1 MRLIHTSTLR
11 LHEFFGDTVP
21 KYAILSHTWEN
32 EEVSFNDMQLLE
44 LSQLRQKRGFQ
55 KIEYTC
61 AEARKRGLLWAWV
74 DACCIDKSSSA
85 ELSEAINSMYT
96 WYQRSEMCFA
106 YLSDVPNDA
115 NPRPMR
121 SSFRLSRWFSRG
133 WTLQEL
139 IAPAQVIFYGAN
151 WSFIG
156 DKLLLC
162 MVLEDTTG
170 IPCDLLLGH
179 KGMECFSI
187 AQRMAWA
194 SKRQTTRVEDTAY
207 CLLGLCDINMPLLYG
222 EGVKAFRRLQ
232 EEIIKQTDDQS
243 LFAWT
248 VEPNSPMAWT
258 LGSVLATSPADFARS
273 SQIHRLHE
281 ELGDPSV
288 VTKKGVQIHAPL
300 LPIRGYPIDRLL
312 YKYCGRSA
320 VPGLNLYRMPLNCVF
335 HQERICLAIM
345 RIDSAA
351 LLSHASEAANARE
364 KSSAG
369 HMFVRILLPTWDTE
383 EDEPKF
389 WDLDRFDKF
398 FLRTN
403 LSALSQNVFKSESGC
418 FHFHGINMI
427 FGNAVQHA
435 LDSPGNWYL
444 VEMHMDYQEG
454 RKGID
459 IFTFREL
466 GPITAWGFL
475 HIPPSP
481 WIPPSNDAYL
491 DKHRSK
497 GYRIKPLARAPTK
510 ASAAKSKFFRIEG
523 PTGCP
528 PLYLVCGII
537 QDSHSENYGGT
548 EPQSEPRAD
557 FVAEPYIFCNLLPQL
572 DPRILRRCS
581 LLFFQPRG
589 RTGRLFALE
598 ARYGKTAV
606 SVDLHRD
613 KGFDSPVVQ
622 HRTGYRVPGG
632 PGPHFIFETNARAV
646 DDSAQ
651 SVDDSGHWHQ
661 IHLDD
666 NGAGSYTG
674 LGRRQIADGA
684 LLSRKSSKLSFD
696 SSSDFGSR
704 ASSHATNSTEYEFE
718 DYWCDMYTHDN
729 DGALEFREQYRL

>member
-1 MRLIHTSTLR
+1 MYLIHTSTIR
-11 LHEFFGDTVP
+11 LHEFLGDKVP
-21 KYAILSHTWEN
+21 KYAILSHTWED
-32 EEVSFNDMQLLE
+32 EEVSFNDMQSLE

-61 AEARKRGLLWAWV
+61 AEARKRGLRWAWV
-74 DACCIDKSSSA
+74 DTCCIDKASSA

-106 YLSDVPNDA
+106 YLSDVPKDE
-115 NPRPMR
+115 NPRPMQ

-170 IPCDLLLGH
+170 IPSDLLLGY
-179 KGMECFSI
+179 KGMESFSI

-194 SKRQTTRVEDTAY
+194 SKRRTTRVEDTAY
-207 CLLGLCDINMPLLYG
+207 CLMGLFDINMPLLYG

-243 LFAWT
+243 LYAWT
-248 VEPNSPMAWT
+248 VEPLSRMAWT
-258 LGSVLATSPADFARS
+258 LGSVLATSPADFERS
-273 SQIHRLHE
+273 SQIHHLHE

-288 VTKKGVQIHAPL
+288 VTKKGVHVHAPL
-300 LPIRGYPIDRLL
+300 LPIRSYPKDRIL

-320 VPGLNLYRMPLNCVF
+320 VPGLTLYKMPLNCVF
-335 HQERICLAIM
+335 HQERVCLTVM

-351 LLSHASEAANARE
+351 LVSPASEVTNAPE

-383 EDEPKF
+383 EENPRF
-389 WDLDRFDKF
+389 RDLERFDKF

-403 LSALSQNVFKSESGC
+403 LSKLPQNVFKRSG
-418 FHFHGINMI
+418 FHFHGINML
-427 FGNAVQHA
+427 FGNAIQH
-435 LDSPGNWYL
+435 DPESFESWYL
-444 VEMHMDYQEG
+444 VEMHMNDQAME
-454 RKGID
+454 RAVDTRTTRID
-459 IFTFREL
+459 EL
-466 GPITAWGFL
+466 GAINSWGIL
-475 HIPPSP
+475 DIPWWPL
-481 WIPPSNDAYL
+481 IVPSNHVYL
-491 DKHRSK
+491 NNHRSK
-497 GYRIKPLARAPTK
+497 GYHVKPLARAST
-510 ASAAKSKFFRIEG
+510 ANIKFFRIEG

-528 PLYLVCGII
+528 PLYLVCGIT
-537 QDSHSENYGGT
+537 QDSDFENYGGP
-548 EPQSEPRAD
+548 EPQSEPRKG
-557 FVAEPYIFCNLLPQL
+557 FVAEPYIFCNLLPQP
-572 DPRILRRCS
+572 DSVIFRRCS

-589 RTGRLFALE
+589 RIGRLIALR
-598 ARYGKTAV
+598 ARYGRTAV

-613 KGFDSPVVQ
+613 KGFD
-622 HRTGYRVPGG
+622 G
-632 PGPHFIFETNARAV
+632 PGVQRRYGNRLSGGLDPHFIFEINARTV

-651 SVDDSGHWHQ
+651 KADDSGCQHQ
-661 IHLDD
+661 LELDD
-666 NGAGSYTG
+666 NGAGSYVG
-674 LGRRQIADGA
+674 LGRRENADGV

-696 SSSDFGSR
+696 LSSDLGPR
-704 ASSHATNSTEYEFE
+704 ASSHATRSTEYEFE
-718 DYWCDMYTHDN
+718 DYWCDIYTHDIN
-729 DGALEFREQYRL
+729 GKMEFREQYRL

>member
-1 MRLIHTSTLR
+1 MHLIHTSTLR

-21 KYAILSHTWEN
+21 KYAILSHTWED
-32 EEVSFNDMQLLE
+32 EEVSFNDMQSFE

-61 AEARKRGLLWAWV
+61 AEARKRGLGWAWV

-96 WYQRSEMCFA
+96 WYQRSEVCFA

-248 VEPNSPMAWT
+248 VEPDSPMAWT

-288 VTKKGVQIHAPL
+288 VTKKGVQVHAPL
-300 LPIRGYPIDRLL
+300 LPIRDYPIDRLL

-320 VPGLNLYRMPLNCVF
+320 VPGHTLYRMPLNCVF
-335 HQERICLAIM
+335 HQERVCLAVM

-351 LLSHASEAANARE
+351 FVPHASEATNARE

-369 HMFVRILLPTWDTE
+369 HLFVRILLPTWDTE
-383 EDEPKF
+383 EDKPKF

-403 LSALSQNVFKSESGC
+403 LSALNQNVFKSESGC

-435 LDSPGNWYL
+435 SDSPGSWYL
-444 VEMHMDYQEG
+444 VEMHRDYQAG
-454 RKGID
+454 RRAVD
-459 IFTFREL
+459 IPTFHEI
-466 GPITAWGFL
+466 GAINTWGFL
-475 HIPPSP
+475 YIPPSP
-481 WIPPSNDAYL
+481 WIPPSNHVYL
-491 DKHRSK
+491 DYHQSK
-497 GYRIKPLARAPTK
+497 GYRVKRLPRAST
-510 ASAAKSKFFRIEG
+510 AKSKFFRIEG
-523 PTGCP
+523 PAGCP
-528 PLYLVCGII
+528 PLYLVCGIT
-537 QDSHSENYGGT
+537 QDPNSEKYRGRG
-548 EPQSEPRAD
+548 PQSEPREG

-572 DPRILRRCS
+572 DPGIFRRCS
-581 LLFFQPRG
+581 FLVFQPRG
-589 RTGRLFALE
+589 RIGRLIALE
-598 ARYGKTAV
+598 AQYGRTAV

-613 KGFDSPVVQ
+613 KGFDSSGVQ
-622 HRTGYRVPGG
+622 YRTGYKVPGG
-632 PGPHFIFETNARAV
+632 PGPHFIFEINARTV
-646 DDSAQ
+646 DGSAQ
-651 SVDDSGHWHQ
+651 NADDSGYQHQ
-661 IHLDD
+661 LHLDD
-666 NGAGSYTG
+666 NGAGSFTG
-674 LGRRQIADGA
+674 LGRHESADGA
-684 LLSRKSSKLSFD
+684 SLSRKSSKLSSD
-696 SSSDFGSR
+696 ISSDFGSQ
-704 ASSHATNSTEYEFE
+704 ASSHATDSTEYEFE
-718 DYWCDMYTHDN
+718 DYWCDIYTSSI
-729 DGALEFREQYRL
+729 DGTLEFQEQYRL